1 MEIIILALVAG
12 ASFIAGKSVGKS
24 KLKKSINKLT
34 VREMLVHKRQE
45 LRNL

>member
-1 MEIIILALVAG
+1 MEIIIIALVAG
-12 ASFIAGKSVGKS
+12 SSFIAGKSVGKS

-45 LRNL
+45 LKNL